1 MTEYNLPEQTQ
12 LQQASAR
19 PISGSELET
28 LGKHAAC
35 VYGKGC
41 AKSLTEA
48 VVETVKQA
56 GLSPEQVKRVVEFA
70 NTAAFV
76 TEFRKE
82 GATTKYVHFDDGPA
96 DPADVLKDLND
107 GGGGTVFDRGTL
119 DYSHT
124 PQQHKQASA
133 YGLHVRNL
141 QSMEKAAG
149 VDLQDPRDALLAAAF
164 NVSPEPPTPHAN
176 PFHDVQEAQD
186 KLAAARDGALAELS
200 ELEVALLDV
209 NRGLYHQ
216 VKQAALAGVPLGH
229 VLQAWH
235 EVLLPRPELVK
246 SAWAMLGPK
255 LFNEGVLTYEQLG
268 DSLQKTAGS
277 KQVNENHPI
286 VKEFGA
292 YCEAIEKIAALRAVY
307 DECSQ
312 GIEKL
317 RAFQKSASARVQQ
330 EQQVA
335 AEREK
340 EAQRVRLQRSL
351 ESYGPQG
358 RDEVTQ

>member
-1 MTEYNLPEQTQ
+1 MTEYNLPAQTQ

-19 PISGSELET
+19 PISGAELET

-35 VYGKGC
+35 QYAKGC
-41 AKSLTEA
+41 AKSLNDA
-48 VVETVKQA
+48 VVETVKSA

-70 NTAAFV
+70 NTSAFIS
-76 TEFRKE
+76 EFKKE
-82 GATTKYVHFDDGPA
+82 GSTTKYVHFDDGPA
-96 DPADVLKDLND
+96 DPSDVLKDLND

-133 YGLHVRNL
+133 YGLHARNL

-149 VDLQDPRDALLAAAF
+149 VDLHDPRDAILAEAF
-164 NVSPEPPTPHAN
+164 GVTPAPEITYTN
-176 PFHDVQEAQD
+176 PFHDVEEAQD
-186 KLAAARDGALAELS
+186 KLATVRDGALAELS

-209 NRGLYHQ
+209 NRDLYHQ
-216 VKQAALAGVPLGH
+216 VKQAALAEVPLGH

-235 EVLLPRPELVK
+235 EVLSPDPVLVK
-246 SAWAMLGPK
+246 SAFAMIGPK
-255 LFNEGVLTYEQLG
+255 LREEGVLSYEKLG

-286 VKEFGA
+286 VRSFGA
-292 YCEAIEKIAALRAVY
+292 YCEAIQKIAALRATH
-307 DECSQ
+307 DECCA

-317 RAFQKSASARVQQ
+317 QAFQKAASARVQQ
-330 EQQVA
+330 EKQVA

-340 EAQRVRLQRSL
+340 RAELEQRKRSHQD
-351 ESYGPQG
+351 YGPQG
-358 RDEVTQ
+358 REVVQ